1 MSFTPITT
9 QENFD
14 AAVRS
19 ALEKHTQEIEKKY
32 EGYMSPDDVSKLNK
46 KISAHE
52 TSIAELTAKNQ
63 TYERNSMRIKIAHEK
78 GIPYELAERL
88 SGDTEDEMRA
98 DAEKLSSFIMRE
110 QDKKDPLP
118 APPYSGGNHAE
129 NVMEAGLSA
138 MLSDLSN

>member
-9 QENFD
+9 QEDFD

-52 TSIAELTAKNQ
+52 TSIAELDHSQ
-63 TYERNSMRIKIAHEK
+63 
-78 GIPYELAERL
+78 
-88 SGDTEDEMRA
+88 
-98 DAEKLSSFIMRE
+98 
-110 QDKKDPLP
+110 
-118 APPYSGGNHAE
+118 
-129 NVMEAGLSA
+129 
-138 MLSDLSN
+138 